1 MKRLIGA
8 VIGVFFALAAV
19 AVRAAGWLPL
29 VSTSAGGGTG
39 SCSQSQAFFARAN
52 ATHTNGDSLDTLICT
67 NLLAASSA
75 TCTGGTTLWDCADII
90 YVLAQPNSHDALL
103 NLKSSSFSLT
113 VNGSPTF
120 TANKGY
126 VGAASANLDTG
137 WQAGTNGVRYTQNN
151 MAIAAWVVGAAPICG
166 LGNACGA
173 ALGEN
178 AVSVLIDIYPHF
190 SDNGFYANVQS
201 GTGHFFANSTEANFY
216 LATRNISTTSITYRN
231 AASNT
236 QSTTSAAPATVDLL
250 LLNDGVSAGRQFTK
264 TLGFVWVGGFLD
276 TTPESNLCHAV
287 NVYMTAVAGDAGGTC

>member
-1 MKRLIGA
+1 MKRLIVA
-8 VIGVFFALAAV
+8 VIGVFFVLAAV

-29 VSTSAGGGTG
+29 VSASAGGGGTG
-39 SCSQSQAFFARAN
+39 SCSQSQAFFARAS
-52 ATHTNGDSLDTLICT
+52 AMHMNGDALDTLICT
-67 NLLAASSA
+67 GLVGNSA

-90 YVLAQPNSHDALL
+90 YVLTQPNATDAKL

-120 TANKGY
+120 TVNSGY

-151 MAIAAWVVGAAPICG
+151 MAIAAWVVGATPICG

-173 ALGEN
+173 VLGEN
-178 AVSVLIDIYPHF
+178 TVSALIDMYPHF

-201 GTGHFFANSTEANFY
+201 GTGHFFGNNPEANFY
-216 LATRNISTTSITYRN
+216 LATRSISTTSITYRN
-231 AASNT
+231 ATSNT
-236 QSTTSAAPATVDLL
+236 QSTTSAAPAAVDLL
-250 LLNDGVSAGRQFTK
+250 LLNDGISAGRQFTK

-287 NVYMTAVAGDAGGTC
+287 NVYMTTVAGDAGGIC